1 MTQMLSKACLRA
13 AVSGTA
19 LLGSL
24 AIVTAAHASGYQLRE
39 VSGTLQ
45 GSSFAGMSTSS
56 ADASTIFFNP
66 ANIGQ
71 FDQSTYSVGGS
82 LIMPKSTVKNA
93 TANAPLGQ
101 DVSRSDYG
109 DMAQDA
115 FVPNAHAV
123 WKLTDNLNMG
133 ISLTSPW
140 GLVTDYEDDFA
151 GRFFGT
157 TSSIKTANVKPALA
171 YRFDNGLALG
181 AGLQIQ
187 YMDAR
192 LARAVITGA
201 GTEAA
206 SDVTGDDVAMGWSAG
221 MNWEVV
227 PGTRIGASY
236 TSDVTHH
243 LRGDIK
249 FGSTAAYNDQS
260 AKAKVTTP
268 EFVTFGIAQDLG
280 EKWTIMADAQWTNW
294 TSLTNL
300 TFNYGGNISN
310 LGTPVTSTSE
320 YYNWSSAWFGTL
332 GARYQYDEN
341 WAFTG
346 GVAYD
351 QTPVKTEHRSVRLP
365 DSNRYWVSLGTSYKV
380 NDWADLSLG
389 YTHIF
394 AHEAHVNVRDSSNN
408 TFSGDYDSKVDIIA
422 LQAKFQF

>member
-24 AIVTAAHASGYQLRE
+24 AIATTAHASGYQLRE

-82 LIMPKSTVKNA
+82 LIMPKSTVRNA
-93 TANAPLGQ
+93 SANAPLGQ

-192 LARAVITGA
+192 LARAVVTGA

-380 NDWADLSLG
+380 NDWADVSLG

>member
-24 AIVTAAHASGYQLRE
+24 AIATTAHASGYQLRE

-82 LIMPKSTVKNA
+82 LIMPKSTVRNA
-93 TANAPLGQ
+93 SANAPLGQ

-346 GVAYD
+346 GIAYD

-380 NDWADLSLG
+380 NDWADVSLG

>member
-24 AIVTAAHASGYQLRE
+24 AIATTAHASGYQLRE

-82 LIMPKSTVKNA
+82 LIMPKSTVRNA
-93 TANAPLGQ
+93 SANAPLGQ

-380 NDWADLSLG
+380 NDWADVSLG

>member
-1 MTQMLSKACLRA
+1 MLSKACLRA

-24 AIVTAAHASGYQLRE
+24 AIATTAHASGYQLRE

-82 LIMPKSTVKNA
+82 LIMPKSTVRNA
-93 TANAPLGQ
+93 SANAPLGQ

-346 GVAYD
+346 GIAYD

-380 NDWADLSLG
+380 NDWADVSLG

>member
-1 MTQMLSKACLRA
+1 MTKTLNKACLCA

-24 AIVTAAHASGYQLRE
+24 AIATTAHASGYQLRE

-56 ADASTIFFNP
+56 VDASTIFYNP

-71 FDQSTYSVGGS
+71 FDHSTYSVGGT
-82 LIMPKSTVKNA
+82 LVMPKSTLKNA
-93 TANAPLGQ
+93 KATAPFGQ
-101 DVSRSDYG
+101 NVSRTDYG

-115 FVPNAHAV
+115 FIPNAHAV

-133 ISLTSPW
+133 ISITAPW
-140 GLVTDYEDDFA
+140 GLVTDYDGDFA

-157 TSSIKTANVKPALA
+157 TSDIKTTNVKPAFA
-171 YRFDNGLALG
+171 YRFDNGLSLG

-192 LARAVITGA
+192 LSKAVVTGA

-206 SDVTGDDVAMGWSAG
+206 SDVKGDDLALGWSAG
-221 MNWEVV
+221 MNWEVI

-236 TSDVTHH
+236 TSEVKQHLKGDV
-243 LRGDIK
+243 K

-260 AKAKVTTP
+260 ASAEVTTP
-268 EFVTFGIAQDLG
+268 EFVTFGIAQDIG

-300 TFNYGGNISN
+300 TFNYGGNVSN
-310 LGTPVTSTSE
+310 LGTPVTSSSE
-320 YYNWSSAWFGTL
+320 YYNWSSAWFGAL

-351 QTPVKTEHRSVRLP
+351 QTPVKTEHRTVRLP
-365 DSNRYWVSLGTSYKV
+365 DSDRYWVSLGTSYKV
-380 NDWADLSLG
+380 NNWADVSLG

-394 AHEAHVNVRDSSNN
+394 AKEAHVSLRDSSNN
-408 TFSGDYDSKVDIIA
+408 TFSGDYESKVDIIA

>member
-24 AIVTAAHASGYQLRE
+24 AIATTAHASGYQLRE

-82 LIMPKSTVKNA
+82 LIMPKSTVRNA
-93 TANAPLGQ
+93 SANAPLGQ

-332 GARYQYDEN
+332 GARYQYDDN

-346 GVAYD
+346 GIAYD

-380 NDWADLSLG
+380 NDWADVSLG

>member
-24 AIVTAAHASGYQLRE
+24 AIATTAHASGYQLRE

-82 LIMPKSTVKNA
+82 LIMPKSTVRNA
-93 TANAPLGQ
+93 SANAPLGQ

-192 LARAVITGA
+192 LARAVVTGA

-346 GVAYD
+346 GIAYD

-380 NDWADLSLG
+380 NDWADVSLG